1 MNIIS
6 HHIQQNERVYSI
18 AMVIFFA
25 IELIGL
31 YVDVAVFRNYIQ
43 YLFFISVIIFSF
55 SYRDVTPSFIRFALI
70 VLMSSFGLQMVAVT
84 SESIFGNFEYGDSLG
99 TTIKDIPAM
108 SSILWLLII
117 FSSAQMSSKIIARE
131 DDFLRSFLGG
141 FLVLV
146 IYFLIEQT
154 SAYFHI
160 WYRIGD
166 VPMSSYLAWF
176 VIGFFYNLLY
186 HTLGIHQPN
195 KIATALYIS
204 FLLLFLIPS
213 ISIR

>member
-6 HHIQQNERVYSI
+6 NHIQQNERVYSI
-18 AMVIFFA
+18 AVAIFFA
-25 IELIGL
+25 IELVGL
-31 YVDVAVFRNYIQ
+31 YLDVVVFRNYIQ
-43 YLFFISVIIFSF
+43 YLFFTSAIIFSF

-84 SESIFGNFEYGDSLG
+84 SESIFGNYEFGDSLG
-99 TTIKDIPAM
+99 TTIKGIPAM

-117 FSSAQMSSKIIARE
+117 FSSAQMSSKLIARE

-154 SAYFHI
+154 SSYFHI

-166 VPMSSYLAWF
+166 VPMSSYIAWF
-176 VIGFFYNLLY
+176 VIGVFYNLLY

-195 KIATALYIS
+195 KIAISLYIS